1 MATYRGLALKRRSL
15 RLGQNAV
22 CFSRWRAVHTQRASK
37 VDSQPVG
44 RRRLHVSSFQEA
56 PLLAQKAASRSCL
69 RKRLRIFTDN
79 HTPRLTDREPS
90 HSLARHC
97 GCILRPRPAVHLLSK
112 RHPISQSNLTRISE
126 PASCSSSS
134 DARSVGECRCT
145 SRSCQAVCDA
155 RTKNFASL
163 TIVARVTSPK
173 TAQDRNSS

>member
-1 MATYRGLALKRRSL
+1 M
-15 RLGQNAV
+15 
-22 CFSRWRAVHTQRASK
+22 FSRWRAVHKQRASE
-37 VDSQPVG
+37 VDSPPAG

-56 PLLAQKAASRSCL
+56 PLLAQKAASPSCL

-79 HTPRLTDREPS
+79 HAPHLTDREPS

-97 GCILRPRPAVHLLSK
+97 GCILRPRRAVHPLSK

-134 DARSVGECRCT
+134 GARSVADCRCA

-155 RTKNFASL
+155 RRKKFANL
-163 TIVARVTSPK
+163 TMLRGSHPLKLLGIETHLSDASFRSAR
-173 TAQDRNSS
+173 R

>member
-1 MATYRGLALKRRSL
+1 M
-15 RLGQNAV
+15 
-22 CFSRWRAVHTQRASK
+22 FSRWRAVHKQRAPE

-44 RRRLHVSSFQEA
+44 RRRLHVSSFQET

-69 RKRLRIFTDN
+69 RTCLRIFTDY

-97 GCILRPRPAVHLLSK
+97 GCILRPRRAVHPLSK

-134 DARSVGECRCT
+134 NARSVGEFKWS
-145 SRSCQAVCDA
+145 SRSCQADCDGRA
-155 RTKNFASL
+155 KKFCESN
-163 TIVARVTSPK
+163 
-173 TAQDRNSS
+173 DRFTGHIP

>member
-1 MATYRGLALKRRSL
+1 MRS
-15 RLGQNAV
+15 RAV
-22 CFSRWRAVHTQRASK
+22 FFSRSRPYIKQRASE

-69 RKRLRIFTDN
+69 RKCLRIFTDN
-79 HTPRLTDREPS
+79 HTPHLTDREPS

-97 GCILRPRPAVHLLSK
+97 GCIFRPRPAVHPLSK
-112 RHPISQSNLTRISE
+112 KHPISQTNQTRTSE

-134 DARSVGECRCT
+134 GARSVGDSKCA

-155 RTKNFASL
+155 RITKNL
-163 TIVARVTSPK
+163 RID
-173 TAQDRNSS
+173 DRCAGHIP